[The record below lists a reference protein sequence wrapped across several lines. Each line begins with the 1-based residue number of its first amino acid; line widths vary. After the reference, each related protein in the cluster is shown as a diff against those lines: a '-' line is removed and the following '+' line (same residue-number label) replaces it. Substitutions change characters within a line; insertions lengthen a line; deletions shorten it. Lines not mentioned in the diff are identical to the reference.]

1 MIVQLTGTLLA
12 CMPTYLVLDV
22 SGVGYE
28 LRCSVRTA
36 DAMPEVGTAGVTVFC
51 RMSVSENAISLFG
64 FASESERALFDKIVQ
79 VSGIG
84 PSLALSILSTFSPQ
98 AFASVV
104 ASGDASRL
112 TSASGV
118 GKKIAN
124 RLMVEMQSAFD
135 KDDVLRQLASDTSP
149 ETSSVA
155 APVYDIEHE
164 VAEALLSMGFTSQE
178 VQVALDGYEEAG
190 ATTVEKAVAYALK
203 RLGGGA

>member
-1 MIVQLTGTLLA
+1 MIVQLSGTLV
-12 CMPTYLVLDV
+12 MVTPTTVVLDV
-22 SGVGYE
+22 GGVGYE
-28 LRCSVRTA
+28 LRVSVTTA
-36 DAMPEVGTAGVTVFC
+36 QSLPAVGTSGVTLLC
-51 RMSVSENAISLFG
+51 RMSVSDNGISLFG
-64 FASESERALFDKIVQ
+64 FGNARERALFDKIVA
-79 VSGIG
+79 VSGVG
-84 PSLALSILSTFSPQ
+84 PSLALSILSTFSPEN
-98 AFASVV
+98 FAAII

-135 KDDVLRQLASDTSP
+135 KDETLRTLAASNQLNFEP
-149 ETSSVA
+149 A
-155 APVYDIEHE
+155 AIQGDIAHD

-178 VQVALDGYEEAG
+178 VSVALEGYEEAG